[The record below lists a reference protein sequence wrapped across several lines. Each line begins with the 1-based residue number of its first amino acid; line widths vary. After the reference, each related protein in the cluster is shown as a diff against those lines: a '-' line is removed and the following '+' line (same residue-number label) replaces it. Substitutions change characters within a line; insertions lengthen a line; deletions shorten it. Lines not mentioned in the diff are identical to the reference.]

1 MTVDRPLGGG
11 HWRRRRRGVHRL
23 LGGGRFVD
31 RSRRGGLGVHR
42 VGRGD
47 GDGGRGW
54 RGRDV
59 DRVGV
64 GLILLLAG
72 RLRICWLWSGVTV
85 SNLRW
90 LHGLDRLHVR
100 DGIDGTV
107 AGLGWIVSA
116 RLGVVQW
123 LLGLW
128 WRLGLPVDLLLG
140 WRRRRVGPLVGLLRG
155 LLWLVAG
162 SGRLVSWLLFGWSGG
177 LLVDWR

>member
-1 MTVDRPLGGG
+1 MSHD
-11 HWRRRRRGVHRL
+11 
-23 LGGGRFVD
+23 D
-31 RSRRGGLGVHR
+31 CISY
-42 VGRGD
+42 
-47 GDGGRGW
+47 
-54 RGRDV
+54 
-59 DRVGV
+59 
-64 GLILLLAG
+64 
-72 RLRICWLWSGVTV
+72 
-85 SNLRW
+85 
-90 LHGLDRLHVR
+90 
-100 DGIDGTV
+100 
-107 AGLGWIVSA
+107 LGWIVSA

>member
-64 GLILLLAG
+64 GLQNI
-72 RLRICWLWSGVTV
+72 RLS
-85 SNLRW
+85 
-90 LHGLDRLHVR
+90 H
-100 DGIDGTV
+100 
-107 AGLGWIVSA
+107 
-116 RLGVVQW
+116 RLG
-123 LLGLW
+123 GF
-128 WRLGLPVDLLLG
+128 GCP
-140 WRRRRVGPLVGLLRG
+140 
-155 LLWLVAG
+155 
-162 SGRLVSWLLFGWSGG
+162 SWFFKA
-177 LLVDWR
+177 